1 MRSPTRRVACAKYS
15 PRMLKSGDAPQGED
29 KAAVDT
35 AKCICDS
42 GKASKVAKL
51 PRKENAN
58 AKNRWRLLARAILS
72 NSNRDV
78 KTKERSAISNL
89 SRDFSGFDLVACE
102 QLKKDDTQT
111 FVIKIAVASNKYEC
125 SVHIEQLWTMKDLIG
140 FNNTGNCQFWASE
153 AALTY
158 FVMDNLRMFDN
169 AWVLELGGG
178 MFCLAGL
185 MLAKC
190 SDAFAVHLSDG
201 NQSSVNNVRK
211 SLMLNETNCF
221 VKTSGGL
228 SC

>member
-1 MRSPTRRVACAKYS
+1 
-15 PRMLKSGDAPQGED
+15 MLKSGDAPQGED

-35 AKCICDS
+35 AKCICDN
-42 GKASKVAKL
+42 GKGSKVAKL

-111 FVIKIAVASNKYEC
+111 FVIKIAVGGGNKYEC

-228 SC
+228 CC

>member
-1 MRSPTRRVACAKYS
+1 
-15 PRMLKSGDAPQGED
+15 MLKSSESPLGED
-29 KAAVDT
+29 KAVVDT
-35 AKCICDS
+35 AKCICDNKS
-42 GKASKVAKL
+42 SKVAKL

-72 NSNRDV
+72 SSNREM
-78 KTKERSAISNL
+78 KTKERSVISNL
-89 SRDFSGFDLVACE
+89 SRDFSGFDLVEVE

-111 FVIKIAVASNKYEC
+111 FVIKIVVGGSNKYEC

-169 AWVLELGGG
+169 SWVLELGGG

-185 MLAKC
+185 MLAKF

-211 SLMLNETNCF
+211 SLMLNEANCF

-228 SC
+228 LENQQFRLG

>member
-1 MRSPTRRVACAKYS
+1 
-15 PRMLKSGDAPQGED
+15 MLKSGENLPQGED
-29 KAAVDT
+29 KAE
-35 AKCICDS
+35 KCICDN
-42 GKASKVAKL
+42 GKSSKIAKL

-89 SRDFSGFDLVACE
+89 SRDFSGFELVACE

-111 FVIKIAVASNKYEC
+111 FVIKIAVGSNKYEC

-158 FVMDNLRMFDN
+158 FVMDNVRMFEN
-169 AWVLELGGG
+169 SFVLELGGG

-190 SDAFAVHLSDG
+190 GDAFAVHLSDG

-211 SLMLNETNCF
+211 SLNLNETKSF
-221 VKTSGGL
+221 VKTSGLLEKINNLDSVDGE
-228 SC
+228 